1 MAALHR
7 LQIRCQLLGKKSL
20 VRGGVW
26 RGRDRQGANP
36 PCAKNGL
43 SLPSVPGGDGKVAL
57 RGRRRSGSPRVPV
70 AGRCRLEEDLPGPK
84 VGMQPPSVVSVHS
97 LVPWRGDEL
106 HVFIPAPSGPGTPKH
121 VVLWDSWAQ

>member
-1 MAALHR
+1 MSAAGEEVIG
-7 LQIRCQLLGKKSL
+7 QG
-20 VRGGVW
+20 RGLEGA
-26 RGRDRQGANP
+26 RQAGGQP
-36 PCAKNGL
+36 PLCKEWPVSSQCAWWGWQ
-43 SLPSVPGGDGKVAL
+43 GGSEGEAQE
-57 RGRRRSGSPRVPV
+57 REPPRVPV

-106 HVFIPAPSGPGTPKH
+106 HGFIPAPSGPGTPKH

>member
-1 MAALHR
+1 MSAAGEEVIG
-7 LQIRCQLLGKKSL
+7 QG
-20 VRGGVW
+20 RGLEGA
-26 RGRDRQGANP
+26 RQAGGQP